1 MKAIRPM
8 LLESFEK
15 NDNSNGWGKI
25 ITTPLNYID
34 NDGSANLKFIQTQMS
49 QSMFLQKIIGPSMTA
64 MILQDDKDATER
76 AALNETQAQQ
86 KSRLQQFL
94 LVLEQKEKGEEEEIG
109 SKIRRTNELLSK
121 NNIED
126 AVSYARQFI
135 NGKYK
140 GVTVEGVISTN
151 EGLAA
156 ALRAMGNTTAAGEIM
171 VKSGQ
176 TNLEKTK
183 TSQAEALKEELNT
196 ALKDTNKNRKN
207 AERVFQETINHLD
220 PRDPNRAILENNKED
235 AIESLRQTA
244 TIVEVTDNYIKKHGD
259 NDLPF
264 ILKEYNDMK
273 GLYGAFNFTDENA
286 KLTREIAI
294 LIASFIITAGASA
307 MLTGIA
313 GGARAI
319 AIGRTAAAAKHFQNG
334 NRIRGALNA
343 GASGAMNA
351 AELGLKGGVT
361 GLNAA
366 NKAKLGFAADA
377 LVFTSAVTVMRW
389 VWSQEGEASTGF

>member
-34 NDGSANLKFIQTQMS
+34 NDGSANLDFIQTQMS

-109 SKIRRTNELLSK
+109 NKIRHTNELLSK
-121 NNIED
+121 NKIEE
-126 AVSYARQFI
+126 AVSYAQQFI
-135 NGKYK
+135 NGEYE
-140 GVTVEGVISTN
+140 GVTVEGVISNN

-176 TNLEKTK
+176 THLETAK
-183 TSQAEALKEELNT
+183 TSQAEALQKKLNI
-196 ALKDTNKNRKN
+196 ALEDTNRNRN
-207 AERVFQETINHLD
+207 HAERVFQDTINHLD

-244 TIVEVTDNYIKKHGD
+244 TIVEVTDNYIKQHGD
-259 NDLPF
+259 EELPV
-264 ILKEYNDMK
+264 ILQEYNDMK

-286 KLTREIAI
+286 KLTRDIAI
-294 LIASFIITAGASA
+294 MIASFIITAGASA
-307 MLTGIA
+307 ILTGIA

-343 GASGAMNA
+343 GASVTAKG
-351 AELGLKGGVT
+351 AELGFKGGAAV
-361 GLNAA
+361 LDAA
-366 NKAKLGFAADA
+366 NKAKLGFTADA
-377 LVFTSAVTVMRW
+377 VVFTSADAAIR
-389 VWSQEGEASTGF
+389 

>member
-15 NDNSNGWGKI
+15 NNNANGWDKLI
-25 ITTPLNYID
+25 LTPLNYID
-34 NDGSANLKFIQTQMS
+34 NDGSANLETIRTWMS
-49 QSMFLQKIIGPSMTA
+49 QRMFLQKIIGPSMTA
-64 MILQDDKDATER
+64 MILQDNKDATER
-76 AALNETQAQQ
+76 AALDETQAQQ

-94 LVLEQKEKGEEEEIG
+94 LVLEQQEKSGEIG
-109 SKIRRTNELLSK
+109 KKIRHTNELLSK

-151 EGLAA
+151 EGLAG
-156 ALRAMGNTTAAGEIM
+156 ALRAMGNTKAAGEVM

-176 TNLEKTK
+176 QNLEKTK
-183 TSQAEALKEELNT
+183 TSQAEALKKELDN
-196 ALKDTNKNRKN
+196 ALKDANKNRKN

-244 TIVEVTDNYIKKHGD
+244 TIVEVTDNYIKQHGD

-264 ILKEYNDMK
+264 ILREYNDMK

-286 KLTREIAI
+286 KLTRDIAI
-294 LIASFIITAGASA
+294 MIASFIITAGASA
-307 MLTGIA
+307 ILTGIA

-343 GASGAMNA
+343 GASVSANA
-351 AELGLKGGVT
+351 AALGLEGGAAV
-361 GLNAA
+361 LNAA
-366 NKAKLGFAADA
+366 DKVKLGFAADA
-377 LVFTSAVTVMRW
+377 VVFTSADAAIR
-389 VWSQEGEASTGF
+389 

>member
-1 MKAIRPM
+1 MASLDDTRKTIQEQMKAIRPM

-25 ITTPLNYID
+25 IDTPLNYID
-34 NDGSANLKFIQTQMS
+34 NDGSANLKFITTQMS

-76 AALNETQAQQ
+76 GQLNETQAQQ

-94 LVLEQKEKGEEEEIG
+94 LVLEQKEKGEEIG
-109 SKIRRTNELLSK
+109 NKIRRTNELLSK
-121 NNIED
+121 NKIED

-135 NGKYK
+135 NGEYE
-140 GVTVEGVISTN
+140 GVTVEEVISTN
-151 EGLAA
+151 EGLAG
-156 ALRAMGNTTAAGEIM
+156 ALRAMGNTKAAGEVM
-171 VKSGQ
+171 VTSGH
-176 TNLEKTK
+176 NHLETAK
-183 TSQAEALKEELNT
+183 TSRAEALQKELNI
-196 ALKDTNKNRKN
+196 ALEDTNRNRN
-207 AERVFQETINHLD
+207 HAERVFQETINHLD

-244 TIVEVTDNYIKKHGD
+244 TIVEVTDNYIKQHGD
-259 NDLPF
+259 EGLPV
-264 ILKEYNDMK
+264 ILQEYNDMK

-294 LIASFIITAGASA
+294 MIASFIVTAGASA
-307 MLTGIA
+307 ILTGLA

-319 AIGRTAAAAKHFQNG
+319 AVGRSAAAAKYFQNG

-343 GASGAMNA
+343 GFSGTMKA
-351 AELGLKGGVT
+351 AEFGLKGSAAV
-361 GLNAA
+361 LNAA
-366 NKAKLGFAADA
+366 DKAKLGFAADA
-377 LVFTSAVTVMRW
+377 LVFTSADAVIR
-389 VWSQEGEASTGF
+389 

>member
-34 NDGSANLKFIQTQMS
+34 NDGSANLDFIQTQMS

-109 SKIRRTNELLSK
+109 NKIRHTNELLSK
-121 NNIED
+121 NKIEE
-126 AVSYARQFI
+126 AVSYAQQFI
-135 NGKYK
+135 NGEYE
-140 GVTVEGVISTN
+140 GVTVEGVISNN

-156 ALRAMGNTTAAGEIM
+156 ALRAMGNTEAAGKVM
-171 VKSGQ
+171 AQSGHNHLETQ
-176 TNLEKTK
+176 TTP
-183 TSQAEALKEELNT
+183 QAEALKEELNN
-196 ALKDTNKNRKN
+196 ALEDTNRNRKK
-207 AERVFQETINHLD
+207 AEHLIEETIKNLD
-220 PRDPNRAILENNKED
+220 YQDPQRAILENNKEE
-235 AIESLRQTA
+235 AILSMQASLTL
-244 TIVEVTDNYIKKHGD
+244 VEVTDNYIKQHGD
-259 NDLPF
+259 EGLPV
-264 ILKEYNDMK
+264 ILQEYNDMK
-273 GLYGAFNFTDENA
+273 GLYGFWNFTDENA

-294 LIASFIITAGASA
+294 MVASFIITAGASA
-307 MLTGIA
+307 ILTGLA

-343 GASGAMNA
+343 GASVSANA
-351 AELGLKGGVT
+351 AALGLEGGTAV
-361 GLNAA
+361 LNAA
-366 NKAKLGFAADA
+366 DKVKLGFAADA
-377 LVFTSAVTVMRW
+377 VVFTSADAAIR
-389 VWSQEGEASTGF
+389 

>member
-64 MILQDDKDATER
+64 MILQDNTE
-76 AALNETQAQQ
+76 LPQLEKTQIQQ

-109 SKIRRTNELLSK
+109 NKIRRTNELLSK
-121 NNIED
+121 NKIED

-140 GVTVEGVISTN
+140 GVTVELVIGTDAGLSGV
-151 EGLAA
+151 
-156 ALRAMGNTTAAGEIM
+156 LRAMGNTKAAGEVM

-176 TNLEKTK
+176 TNLETTN
-183 TSQAEALKEELNT
+183 TSQAEALQKELTN
-196 ALKDTNKNRKN
+196 ALEDTNRNRQN

-244 TIVEVTDNYIKKHGD
+244 TIVEVTDNYIKQHDDEG
-259 NDLPF
+259 LPV
-264 ILKEYNDMK
+264 ILQEYNDMK

-286 KLTREIAI
+286 KLTRDIAI
-294 LIASFIITAGASA
+294 MIASFIITAGASA
-307 MLTGIA
+307 ILTGIA

-343 GASGAMNA
+343 GASVTAKG
-351 AELGLKGGVT
+351 AELGFKGGAAV
-361 GLNAA
+361 LDAA

-377 LVFTSAVTVMRW
+377 VVFTSADAAIR
-389 VWSQEGEASTGF
+389 